1 MDSSL
6 SEANVWFFWAFIIII
21 HKNRYICNDLEHQ
34 QLRPTR
40 IRDLIMKKAIKVMA
54 MVLFV
59 VGMTTLSSCTKSNEE
74 LILGKW
80 KLDTISAT
88 YEGSSFEMT
97 VADLAALIGADD
109 EFTDFIVEFKD
120 NGYVYMEDE
129 SAAYSID
136 GDKLTVTQDGESIE
150 MTISKISSSSMT
162 LEAEEDGVVMDL
174 TFKKA

>member
-1 MDSSL
+1 MLECDLYYHKEMLEMLMAGKGDCSILVSPYNPRTMDGT
-6 SEANVWFFWAFIIII
+6 V
-21 HKNRYICNDLEHQ
+21 
-34 QLRPTR
+34 
-40 IRDLIMKKAIKVMA
+40 IRVNGDRA
-54 MVLFV
+54 
-59 VGMTTLSSCTKSNEE
+59 EE

-150 MTISKISSSSMT
+150 MTISKISSSSLI
-162 LEAEEDGVVMDL
+162 LEAEEDGVVMNL